1 MLQQDLV
8 ICKSHPDGTGFGGM
22 RGHEE
27 QLMLSSV
34 RGHGRPLVQVSA
46 SVAIDG
52 PGLEGVMHRSRGLL
66 P

>member
-8 ICKSHPDGTGFGGM
+8 ICKSHPDGTGFEGM

-46 SVAIDG
+46 SVATAD
-52 PGLEGVMHRSRGLL
+52 PGHEGIMQRS
-66 P
+66 